1 MAALAARVRSGNR
14 AAGKAVDAAA
24 RALGVA
30 LSSVLNV
37 LDISTVV
44 LGGHLAETAEL
55 IRPTL
60 EQHLRRRVI
69 SAPWLRPVVEL
80 AAPDEAPG
88 ATGAAFAVL
97 DAVIDHPAGWVDRGG
112 TRSR

>member
-1 MAALAARVRSGNR
+1 LAERVAQGDAAAR
-14 AAGKAVDAAA
+14 AAVDEAA

-44 LGGHLAETAEL
+44 LGGHLAETAGL
-55 IRPTL
+55 LRPVL
-60 EQHLRRRVI
+60 EEQLRRRVL
-69 SAPWLRPVVEL
+69 SASWLPPAVEV
-80 AAPDEAPG
+80 AGPDDAPG

-97 DAVIDHPAGWVDRGG
+97 DGVLGHPAGWVDDLG
-112 TRSR
+112 